1 MDQDCCSLKYNDYFC
16 PVMNIKSDIPQIE
29 LLRQRVEK
37 SIDFPL
43 STHGDFLR
51 LSAGIEYTLREHMSE
66 STLERLWGYSTRHYE
81 TVSMRTLNVLCRF
94 IGFHG
99 WDDFCES
106 SGRSPKESEL
116 FAGETINTSDLETG
130 TRIRLSWPPDRT
142 CIVRYL
148 GNNRF
153 IAEATE
159 NSTMKTGDTFSCL
172 QFQKGRELHLDSFR
186 KAGSEEKYRY
196 VVGIDTGLTGLEIIE

>member
-1 MDQDCCSLKYNDYFC
+1 
-16 PVMNIKSDIPQIE
+16 MNIKSDIPQIE

-116 FAGETINTSDLETG
+116 FAGETINTSDLEPG

>member
-1 MDQDCCSLKYNDYFC
+1 M
-16 PVMNIKSDIPQIE
+16 
-29 LLRQRVEK
+29 
-37 SIDFPL
+37 
-43 STHGDFLR
+43 
-51 LSAGIEYTLREHMSE
+51 REHMSV

-99 WDDFCES
+99 WDHFCES
-106 SGRSPKESEL
+106 ADSHSKESEL
-116 FAGETINTSDLETG
+116 FEGETISTSDLESG
-130 TRIRLSWPPDRT
+130 TRIRLSWPPGRT

-159 NSTMKTGDTFSCL
+159 NSTMKPGDTFSCL
-172 QFQKGRELHLDSFR
+172 QFQKGRELHLDSFC
-186 KAGSEEKYRY
+186 KAGSEERYRY
-196 VVGIDTGLTGLEIIE
+196 VVGIDTGLTCLEIIE

>member
-1 MDQDCCSLKYNDYFC
+1 
-16 PVMNIKSDIPQIE
+16 MNIKSDIPQIE

-99 WDDFCES
+99 WDEFCES
-106 SGRSPKESEL
+106 SDSSSKESEL
-116 FAGETINTSDLETG
+116 FTGETINTSDLETG
-130 TRIRLSWPPDRT
+130 TRIRLSWSPDRT
-142 CIVRYL
+142 CIIRYL

-153 IAEATE
+153 IAEVTE

-172 QFQKGRELHLDSFR
+172 QFQKGRELHLDSFC

-196 VVGIDTGLTGLEIIE
+196 VVGIDTGLTSLEIIE

>member
-1 MDQDCCSLKYNDYFC
+1 
-16 PVMNIKSDIPQIE
+16 MNIKSDIPQIE

-153 IAEATE
+153 IAEVTE

>member
-1 MDQDCCSLKYNDYFC
+1 
-16 PVMNIKSDIPQIE
+16 MNIKSDIPQIE

-51 LSAGIEYTLREHMSE
+51 LSAGIEFTLREHMSE

-81 TVSMRTLNVLCRF
+81 TVSIRTLNVLCRF

-99 WDDFCES
+99 WDDFCGS
-106 SGRSPKESEL
+106 TDRSPKESEL
-116 FAGETINTSDLETG
+116 FSGETINTSDLETG
-130 TRIRLSWPPDRT
+130 TRIRLSWLPDRT
-142 CIVRYL
+142 CIIRYL

-153 IAEATE
+153 IAETTE

-172 QFQKGRELHLDSFR
+172 QFQNGRELHLDNFC
-186 KAGSEEKYRY
+186 KAGSDEKYRY
-196 VVGIDTGLTGLEIIE
+196 VVGIDTGITCLEIIE

>member
-1 MDQDCCSLKYNDYFC
+1 
-16 PVMNIKSDIPQIE
+16 MNIKSDIPQIE

-153 IAEATE
+153 VAEATE

-172 QFQKGRELHLDSFR
+172 QFQKGRELHLDSFC

-196 VVGIDTGLTGLEIIE
+196 VVGIDTGLTCLEIID